1 MKKILIYGL
10 GVTGKDLVK
19 FCKKNSIPFFTF
31 DDFYNDDCQFEKL
44 LNQTSE
50 IVTSPG
56 ISLRNKNLKKA
67 LKRKIKV
74 VSEIEFASKFITK
87 PIIAITGTNGKTTTT
102 LITYNLL
109 KSAGFNIFLGGNI
122 GTPLINAVEKQE
134 EYDYILLEVSSF
146 QLQFIDSSFKP
157 FISAVLNI
165 SENHLDHH
173 LDINEYIAAKKNI
186 FKNQTLTDYLLIDD
200 RKIKVTTTNL
210 TKINPLKNKQ
220 IYLTDNNI
228 IVEELKIKIR
238 DLKLYGLHNI
248 HNILFSLNIF
258 KIIKKIQK
266 QQIHKLKNFTPPLHR
281 LEKLKTKKI
290 IFNDSK
296 STSPHATEMAINSF
310 KNRIILIMGGKDK
323 NLDYSSLHKSLRKK
337 VKFLI
342 LFGENKFQLA
352 KIFNDMKVYLA
363 PDLFLSVK
371 KAINMTK
378 ANDILLFSPGTSS
391 FDQFKSFE
399 ERGEKFKKYVKQ
411 LS

>member
-1 MKKILIYGL
+1 M
-10 GVTGKDLVK
+10 
-19 FCKKNSIPFFTF
+19 
-31 DDFYNDDCQFEKL
+31 

-281 LEKLKTKKI
+281 LEKLRTKKI

-310 KNRIILIMGGKDK
+310 KNRIVLIMGGKDK